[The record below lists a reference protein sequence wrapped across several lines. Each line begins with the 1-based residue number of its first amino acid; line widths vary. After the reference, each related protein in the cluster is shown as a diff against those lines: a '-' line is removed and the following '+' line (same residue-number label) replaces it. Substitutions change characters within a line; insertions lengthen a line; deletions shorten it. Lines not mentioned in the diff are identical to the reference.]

1 MKNFILI
8 SLLIIFC
15 QNLLS
20 QEYVPFDFKNG
31 IWVCKEAYF
40 GEEGFTYGI
49 QFYTKGDTIINGNLY
64 QKLHQFRIKSDFY
77 YMYPDTSQGY
87 YGAIRNNSNKQV
99 EYVNQDDT
107 IPEIIYDFN
116 LNLGDTIK
124 NGYGKYEEH
133 KLIVMSID
141 SVNYCG
147 KYHKRYN
154 LNDTSIY
161 NPNYSTLI
169 NQSLIE
175 GIGFNSGLINP
186 WFHQFEVE
194 TRLVCYTEK
203 NNDYCEPCDLL
214 SSIKPINTKNSIKIY
229 PNPSLGKINIDVEN
243 IDANKQFEIKII
255 DLSGKII
262 YKKTC
267 KTKSLQIDM
276 SNQSSGIYNAI
287 ITTKN
292 NIYCKQFV
300 KQ

>member
-1 MKNFILI
+1 MKKL
-8 SLLIIFC
+8 LLICLTIISC

-31 IWVCKEAYF
+31 IWVCNEDYS
-40 GEEGFTYGI
+40 GETGFTNKI
-49 QFYTKGDTIINGNLY
+49 QYYIKGDTIINGNLY
-64 QKLHQFRIKSDFY
+64 QNLYMFKIETETFDLH
-77 YMYPDTSQGY
+77 PDTSCGY

-99 EYVNQDDT
+99 EYINQEDT

-116 LNLGDTIK
+116 LNVGDTIK
-124 NGYGKYEEH
+124 NGYGKYEEN
-133 KLIVMSID
+133 KLIVISID

-154 LNDTSIY
+154 LND
-161 NPNYSTLI
+161 STIMI

-194 TRLVCYTEK
+194 TSLVCYTEK

-243 IDANKQFEIKII
+243 IDANKQFKIKII
-255 DLSGKII
+255 DLTGKII

-267 KTKSLQIDM
+267 KTKSLPIDI
-276 SNQSSGIYNAI
+276 STQASGIYNAI

-292 NIYCKQFV
+292 NIYNKQFV

>member
-64 QKLHQFRIKSDFY
+64 QNLYLYRIKTETFDLH
-77 YMYPDTSQGY
+77 PDTSCGY

-154 LNDTSIY
+154 LND
-161 NPNYSTLI
+161 STIMI

-175 GIGFNSGLINP
+175 GIGFNSGLIDP

-194 TRLVCYTEK
+194 TRLV
-203 NNDYCEPCDLL
+203 
-214 SSIKPINTKNSIKIY
+214 
-229 PNPSLGKINIDVEN
+229 
-243 IDANKQFEIKII
+243 
-255 DLSGKII
+255 
-262 YKKTC
+262 
-267 KTKSLQIDM
+267 
-276 SNQSSGIYNAI
+276 
-287 ITTKN
+287 
-292 NIYCKQFV
+292 
-300 KQ
+300 